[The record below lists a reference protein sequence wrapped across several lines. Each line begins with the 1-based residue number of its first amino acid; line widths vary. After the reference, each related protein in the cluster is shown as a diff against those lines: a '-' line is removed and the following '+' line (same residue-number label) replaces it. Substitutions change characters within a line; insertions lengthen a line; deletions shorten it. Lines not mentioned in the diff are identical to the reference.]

1 MYADDT
7 IAECRR
13 EKSPVKLINAEPAVP
28 HLEGAVFD
36 VGKKD
41 IFVDERNRLNIQVM
55 DKRGDSRRILINPY
69 AK

>member
-1 MYADDT
+1 M
-7 IAECRR
+7 
-13 EKSPVKLINAEPAVP
+13 KLINAEPAVP

-36 VGKKD
+36 IGKKD